1 MGILVGFG
9 THLEAE
15 TVEEDEVA
23 QVAGVVLERGHGQIA
38 ARLFKEAVPG
48 GQPARADDRQSHVAL
63 LHGQRQ
69 LFQTHTLPQKKKSC
83 APPSLRFPRFAIG
96 IDTLQTNQTNFPSAF
111 YSILFKNRLGFFNI
125 T

>member
-69 LFQTHTLPQKKKSC
+69 LFQTHTLPQKKKE
-83 APPSLRFPRFAIG
+83 LRSSFLKVSSICHWHRYSSNQPNQFSKCFLFN
-96 IDTLQTNQTNFPSAF
+96 TL
-111 YSILFKNRLGFFNI
+111 
-125 T
+125 